1 MANPLLRAGGMTV
14 TVPTPNQGSGTLG
27 ADLAGGADIASPS
40 GQVLTTFGAAPA
52 PGASATSGAWTLT
65 NISPAGQAA
74 PYTFSLQAAGGAAP
88 GAGYTLNINLP
99 GQAQNGPFDVGPGA
113 PGGGQGPSGYLAV
126 PVPSLTATP
135 VLIGNVPAIQLAGF

>member
-14 TVPTPNQGSGTLG
+14 TVPTPNQGSSTLG
-27 ADLAGGADIASPS
+27 AGLAGGADIASPS

-74 PYTFSLQAAGGAAP
+74 PYTFSLQAAAGVPA

-99 GQAQNGPFDVGPGA
+99 GQAQNGPFDVGAGA
-113 PGGGQGPSGYLAV
+113 AGGPGPSGYLAV
-126 PVPSLTATP
+126 PVPTLTATP
-135 VLIGNVPAIQLAGF
+135 LLIGNVPAIQLAGY